1 MKKIDDEALM
11 ANVLVKLG
19 IDFPTVIFRPKYSE
33 KLQRLV
39 IFVNIGNKKIRVYRA
54 GGCYAVGAKSDDKLR
69 AKPCAS
75 YYDMQVYIYRI
86 LREWGM
92 I

>member
-1 MKKIDDEALM
+1 MMKSDESLIADT
-11 ANVLVKLG
+11 LVKLG
-19 IDFPTVIFRPKYSE
+19 VDFPHIRFKPKYSD

-39 IFVNIGNKKIRVYRA
+39 IYANLGTKKIRVYRA
-54 GGCYAVGAKSDDKLR
+54 GGCYAVGAKSDGRLR

-86 LREWGM
+86 LREWGQ

>member
-1 MKKIDDEALM
+1 MIKTDEALI
-11 ANVLVKLG
+11 ADALVKLG
-19 IDFPTVIFRPKYSE
+19 VDFPQIRFKPKYSD

-39 IFVNIGNKKIRVYRA
+39 IHANVGNKKIRVYRA
-54 GGCYAVGAKSDDKLR
+54 GGCYAVGAKSDEKLR

>member
-1 MKKIDDEALM
+1 MVKTDESLIAD
-11 ANVLVKLG
+11 ALVKLG
-19 IDFPTVIFRPKYSE
+19 VDFPQIHFKPKYNDN
-33 KLQRLV
+33 LQRLV
-39 IFVNIGNKKIRVYRA
+39 IYANLGTKKIRVYRA
-54 GGCYAVGAKSDDKLR
+54 GGCYAVGAKSAGKLK